1 MTGSA
6 NIAGKTDVVLI
17 WKGFVFF
24 PWCRSRDAGSRWRA
38 SAFCHS
44 HLKAYEREN
53 TSRTSELCHSAI
65 SSRSLTSHLLSA
77 GFYSPLTCSRCL
89 SQSHIKFIL
98 YAGSSQSRTDGKTIG
113 WWEKNKSNYS
123 FWVWGCSSI
132 SSPASTVS
140 ISRGK
145 KAANERKVSGSGL
158 QRAPAAVIHSALNL
172 NLNLNRLITHP
183 AVQMEKPV
191 ENVCCPGIFFQE
203 SACEE
208 KRH

>member
-1 MTGSA
+1 MMPQQGCWLSVTC
-6 NIAGKTDVVLI
+6 VCVLSQPPKSL
-17 WKGFVFF
+17 WK
-24 PWCRSRDAGSRWRA
+24 RKHQQDLRA
-38 SAFCHS
+38 
-44 HLKAYEREN
+44 LP
-53 TSRTSELCHSAI
+53 LCNF
-65 SSRSLTSHLLSA
+65 LSKS

-98 YAGSSQSRTDGKTIG
+98 YAGSSQSCTDGRTIR

-183 AVQMEKPV
+183 AAQMEKPV
-191 ENVCCPGIFFQE
+191 ENVCRSGIFFQE